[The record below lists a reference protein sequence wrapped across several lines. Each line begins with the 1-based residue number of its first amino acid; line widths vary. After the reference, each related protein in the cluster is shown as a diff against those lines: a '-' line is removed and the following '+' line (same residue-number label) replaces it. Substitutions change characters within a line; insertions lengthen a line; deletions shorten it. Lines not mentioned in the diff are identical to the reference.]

1 MHESRIKSIIRYVV
15 GLSFAWVGVM
25 HFVNPAPFVS
35 IVPPYLPWHLELVY
49 VSGFFEVLGGLGL
62 LIPKVRKAAAW
73 GLIALLIAVYPANIH
88 MLVNEVYLEDMPK
101 EKWLLWVRM
110 PFQFLFAAGVLWT
123 GNIWPKPRA
132 TAEPV
137 DTP

>member
-1 MHESRIKSIIRYVV
+1 MLSAPLWQLRLLHWTLAVSRATAELLLLLNDGALL
-15 GLSFAWVGVM
+15 GL
-25 HFVNPAPFVS
+25 
-35 IVPPYLPWHLELVY
+35 
-49 VSGFFEVLGGLGL
+49 LGGLGL